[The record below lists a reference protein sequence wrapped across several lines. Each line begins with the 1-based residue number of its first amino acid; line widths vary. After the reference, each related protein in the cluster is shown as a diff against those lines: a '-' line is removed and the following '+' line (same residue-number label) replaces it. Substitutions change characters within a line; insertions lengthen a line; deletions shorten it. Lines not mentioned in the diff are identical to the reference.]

1 MLLSV
6 YEDIMTLHHPIP
18 FLVKR
23 KTINHL
29 PRLQAL
35 EKKKKDSLKTYTLFY
50 VDDESQGI

>member
-6 YEDIMTLHHPIP
+6 YEDIMTFHHPIP

-50 VDDESQGI
+50 VNDESQGI

>member
-29 PRLQAL
+29 PRLKL
-35 EKKKKDSLKTYTLFY
+35 LKKKKDSLKTYTLFY